1 VISPYSAHEHLAKM
15 RPANIQ
21 LWYNP
26 VKSRE
31 PKPSQTPIIIADEK
45 THEETPMKQELK
57 RKMRLQLLRRTLARL
72 GCLLGQEVWIALAWE
87 AGGAGG
93 ENVLW

>member
-1 VISPYSAHEHLAKM
+1 M

-45 THEETPMKQELK
+45 THEETPLKQKLK
-57 RKMRLQLLRRTLARL
+57 RKARLQLLRRTLARL
-72 GCLLGQEVWIALAWE
+72 GCLLGQKVWNALAGGYE
-87 AGGAGG
+87 SAGRGD
-93 ENVLW
+93 VLW

>member
-1 VISPYSAHEHLAKM
+1 MISPYSAHEHLAKM

-72 GCLLGQEVWIALAWE
+72 GCLLGQEVWIALA
-87 AGGAGG
+87 
-93 ENVLW
+93 

>member
-1 VISPYSAHEHLAKM
+1 VISLDSAHEHLAKM

-57 RKMRLQLLRRTLARL
+57 RKN
-72 GCLLGQEVWIALAWE
+72 ALTAPEKDPCQAWLSSWA
-87 AGGAGG
+87 AGLESVSDWWRAMAVK
-93 ENVLW
+93 NVLW

>member
-1 VISPYSAHEHLAKM
+1 M

-45 THEETPMKQELK
+45 THEETPLKQKLK
-57 RKMRLQLLRRTLARL
+57 RKARLQLLRRTLARL
-72 GCLLGQEVWIALAWE
+72 GCLLGQQVWIALATE
-87 AGGAGG
+87 VECGDGR
-93 ENVLW
+93 NVLW

>member
-1 VISPYSAHEHLAKM
+1 M

-45 THEETPMKQELK
+45 THEETPMKQELR
-57 RKMRLQLLRRTLARL
+57 RKACLQLLGRTLARL
-72 GCLLGQEVWIALAWE
+72 GCLLGQEVWIALAVE
-87 AGGAGG
+87 VESAGRG
-93 ENVLW
+93 NVLW

>member
-1 VISPYSAHEHLAKM
+1 M

-72 GCLLGQEVWIALAWE
+72 GCLLGQEVWIALARE

>member
-1 VISPYSAHEHLAKM
+1 MSIWPKM

-45 THEETPMKQELK
+45 THEETPMKQELL

-72 GCLLGQEVWIALAWE
+72 GCLLGQQVWMGLANALE
-87 AGGAGG
+87 CDRSGD
-93 ENVLW
+93 VLW